1 MVKVTKFMSAAM
13 AGSVLTVAL
22 SSGASAAVRPAVA
35 SAKVTITFWNEMTGP
50 YEVALNRVMAAFG
63 KKYPNI
69 HIDDVVV
76 PNDATLEP
84 KLLAAIVGNDP
95 PTISQLNPSWAADF
109 VKTGSLVNL
118 SPFIHSQAGFSLKPF
133 YQSLL
138 SAGQF
143 NGGQYAMPFNV
154 SAAVMYYNVTQFKRA
169 GIKAPP
175 TTWTQ

>member
-1 MVKVTKFMSAAM
+1 MTQTTKWGSVAL
-13 AGSVLTVAL
+13 AGSLLTMAL
-22 SSGASAAVRPAVA
+22 AGAAAPRPAV
-35 SAKVTITFWNEMTGP
+35 SHAKVTITFWNEMTGP

-109 VKTGSLVNL
+109 VK
-118 SPFIHSQAGFSLKPF
+118 
-133 YQSLL
+133 
-138 SAGQF
+138 
-143 NGGQYAMPFNV
+143 
-154 SAAVMYYNVTQFKRA
+154 
-169 GIKAPP
+169 
-175 TTWTQ
+175 